1 MSQAAQLPNT
11 KLGSYS
17 GDNAL
22 LPGRTLEL
30 DRGRGQGVRDRVP
43 QSLIGRHPSSPAIR
57 AFQVISRKGLHAGPL
72 GAIVYCNC
80 DARRT
85 D

>member
-17 GDNAL
+17 GNNAL

-43 QSLIGRHPSSPAIR
+43 QN
-57 AFQVISRKGLHAGPL
+57 SRNHLASEESRIAKCW
-72 GAIVYCNC
+72 V
-80 DARRT
+80 
-85 D
+85 